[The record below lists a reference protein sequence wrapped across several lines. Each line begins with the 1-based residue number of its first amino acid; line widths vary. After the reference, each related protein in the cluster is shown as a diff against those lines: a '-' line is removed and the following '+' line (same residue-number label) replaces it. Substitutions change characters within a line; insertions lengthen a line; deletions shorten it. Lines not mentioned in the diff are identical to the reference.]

1 MSQPLAGPPGPVV
14 VIGAGPAGLTAAL
27 DLTERAHPT
36 VVLEADTV
44 VGGISRTVERDG
56 WRFDIGGHRFF
67 TKVAEVEKRWH
78 QILGPSDF
86 LRRPRLSR
94 IYYRGRF
101 FDYPLKAANA
111 LRNLGPIEA
120 VRSVGSYLWARVRPP
135 ADQSSFEGWVSARF
149 GRRLYS
155 IFFASY
161 TEKVWG
167 VHPSKLPADWAAQR
181 IKNLSL
187 GRAVLDALRGSKG
200 RRDVASLIEEFDY
213 PRLGPGMMWEAAAAT
228 VTERGAPVLFERRV
242 VGIRHR
248 DGVAV
253 EVVTDG
259 PAGPETHDA
268 RGGVV
273 SSMPLGELILAMDPP
288 APDTVRAAAQALRH
302 RDFLTVA
309 VVVPESDAFPDNWIY
324 VHAPEVRVGRVQN
337 FGSWSPE
344 MVKSGQT
351 CLGLEYFVHVGD
363 DLWEMADDDLVAL
376 GRRELVALGLVPEGA
391 PGEGW
396 VVRMPKAYPVYD
408 GTYRANVD
416 ILRAWLAG
424 HANNVWPV
432 GRNGMH
438 RYNNQDHSMLTAML
452 AVENL
457 FGADH
462 DLWSVNV
469 DEEYHEEIDTSR
481 SRAPGGTGRS
491 APVITQA

>member
-1 MSQPLAGPPGPVV
+1 M

-27 DLTERAHPT
+27 ELTQRSHQT
-36 VVLEADTV
+36 TILEADTV

-67 TKVAEVEKRWH
+67 TKVADVEKRWK
-78 QILGPSDF
+78 QILGPGDF

-101 FDYPLKAANA
+101 FDYPLKAGNA
-111 LRNLGPIEA
+111 LRNLGVVEA
-120 VRSVGSYLWARVRPP
+120 ARSVASYGWARVRPP

-167 VHPSKLPADWAAQR
+167 IHPSKLPADWAAQR

-187 GRAVLDALRGSKG
+187 GRAVLDSVRRTKG

-213 PRLGPGMMWEAAAAT
+213 PRLGPGMMWETAAQIVA
-228 VTERGAPVLFERRV
+228 ERGARVRFQRRV
-242 VGIRHR
+242 VQVRHEAGR
-248 DGVAV
+248 VV
-253 EVVTDG
+253 EVVAEGPDG
-259 PAGPETHDA
+259 LEQFDA
-268 RGGVV
+268 RGGVI
-273 SSMPLGELILAMDPP
+273 SSMPFGQLAEAMDPSP
-288 APDTVRAAAQALRH
+288 PDEVLTAARALKH

-309 VVVPESDAFPDNWIY
+309 IVVPETGAFPDNWIY
-324 VHAPEVRVGRVQN
+324 IHAPEVKVGRVQN

-344 MVKSGQT
+344 MVKPGFT
-351 CLGLEYFVHVGD
+351 CLGLEYFVNVGD
-363 DLWEMADDDLVAL
+363 ELWEMADDELVAL
-376 GRRELVALGLVPEGA
+376 GRRELVQLGLVPQGTT
-391 PGEGW
+391 GEGW

-408 GTYRANVD
+408 GAYKANVEVV
-416 ILRAWLAG
+416 RSWLAENA
-424 HANNVWPV
+424 ANLWPV

-438 RYNNQDHSMLTAML
+438 RYNNQDHSMVTATL

-457 FGADH
+457 FGATH

-469 DEEYHEEIDTSR
+469 DEEYHEEIKPS
-481 SRAPGGTGRS
+481 SPAAPRGTGRL
-491 APVITQA
+491 APVLPDA

>member
-1 MSQPLAGPPGPVV
+1 MSQSAEGPPGPVV

-27 DLTERAHPT
+27 DLTQRAHPT
-36 VVLEADTV
+36 TILEADSV
-44 VGGISRTVERDG
+44 VGGISRTVEREG

-67 TKVAEVEKRWH
+67 TKVAEVEKRWKE
-78 QILGPSDF
+78 ILGAQDF

-101 FDYPLKAANA
+101 FDYPLKAGNA
-111 LRNLGPIEA
+111 LRNLGPVEA
-120 VRSVGSYLWARVRPP
+120 VRSVGSYGWARVRPP

-149 GRRLYS
+149 GRRLYR
-155 IFFASY
+155 IFFESY

-187 GRAVLDALRGSKG
+187 GRAVLDSVRATKG

-213 PRLGPGMMWEAAAAT
+213 PRLGPGMMWETAAAT
-228 VTERGAPVLFERRV
+228 VAERGAPVLLERRV
-242 VGIRHR
+242 VRIRHL
-248 DGVAV
+248 DGNAV
-253 EVVTDG
+253 EVVSHGTDG
-259 PAGPETHDA
+259 EQVHDA
-268 RGGVV
+268 RGGVI
-273 SSMPLGELILAMDPP
+273 SSMPFGELLLAMDPP
-288 APDTVRAAAQALRH
+288 PPVAVQDAARALRH

-309 VVVPESDAFPDNWIY
+309 VVVPESAAFPDNWIY
-324 VHAPEVRVGRVQN
+324 IHAPEVKVGRVQN

-344 MVKSGQT
+344 MVKPGRT
-351 CLGLEYFVHVGD
+351 CLGLEYFVNVGD
-363 DLWEMADDDLVAL
+363 ELWEMADDDLIEL
-376 GRRELVALGLVPEGA
+376 GRRELLQLGLVTPGA
-391 PGEGW
+391 AGEGW

-408 GTYRANVD
+408 GTYRDNVE
-416 ILRAWLAG
+416 ILKTWLAD
-424 HANNVWPV
+424 HARNVWPV

-462 DLWSVNV
+462 DLWAVNV
-469 DEEYHEEIDTSR
+469 DEEYHEEITDR
-481 SRAPGGTGRS
+481 SAPGGTGRS
-491 APVITQA
+491 APVLPNA